1 LPASSEPAR
10 RTKAREI
17 DTWSTTSS
25 GMLARARVGL
35 RRRLAEGFRV
45 AAQGVHGRG
54 TFERAARRA
63 RWGLNVIRDGSRW
76 SRCRLGRACGLRV
89 RQAAGVGGRCRSC
102 ALLPGAV
109 SRWADGGKER
119 GDGIDRA
126 GKHTSEAQANRRA
139 RSRRLRYFG
148 TEGQG
153 ACARRRRC
161 GFVEVDQGKDEDK
174 VHARDDDDAVLR
186 SGKT

>member
-25 GMLARARVGL
+25 GMLARARVSL
-35 RRRLAEGFRV
+35 RKRLAEEFRV

-63 RWGLNVIRDGSRW
+63 LWGLDVIRDGSRG

-89 RQAAGVGGRCRSC
+89 RQAAGVGVAVGRVLFYQGPCRGGQTGGRSEETGSIEQQ
-102 ALLPGAV
+102 AHVGGA
-109 SRWADGGKER
+109 SKPPSAQQTPSLFRDG
-119 GDGIDRA
+119 
-126 GKHTSEAQANRRA
+126 
-139 RSRRLRYFG
+139 RSRQGR
-148 TEGQG
+148 GQG

-161 GFVEVDQGKDEDK
+161 GF
-174 VHARDDDDAVLR
+174 
-186 SGKT
+186 